1 MLHATVK
8 EFKDQKESQKYQM
21 RTHEERV
28 LEARREDANKVREIS
43 KIIQNEQK
51 SELEK
56 NMQIFLHLNREERNL
71 RKELVEK
78 QQEVEF
84 KEKYYRKVLIQEQ
97 HKVVQ
102 EKRDEM
108 LNFINPFMQAKN
120 LIEKQMRIGRKIK
133 EVKVQR
139 EIKREKVARV
149 KEQRETDYSKERTA
163 VKTVLFDSQ
172 LN

>member
-1 MLHATVK
+1 MLHASVK
-8 EFKDQKESQKYQM
+8 DFKDQKESQKYQM
-21 RTHEERV
+21 RTHDERV

-51 SELEK
+51 SELDK

-78 QQEVEF
+78 QQEVEY

-97 HKVVQ
+97 HKAVQ
-102 EKRDEM
+102 EKREEK

-120 LIEKQMRIGRKIK
+120 LIEKQMKIGRKIK
-133 EVKVQR
+133 EAKVQR
-139 EIKREKVARV
+139 EIKRGKVARV
-149 KEQRETDYSKERTA
+149 KEERDTD
-163 VKTVLFDSQ
+163 
-172 LN
+172 

>member
-8 EFKDQKESQKYQM
+8 EFKDQKETQKYQM
-21 RTHEERV
+21 RTHEGRV

-51 SELEK
+51 SELDK

-102 EKRDEM
+102 EKREEK

-120 LIEKQMRIGRKIK
+120 LIEKQMKIGRKIK
-133 EVKVQR
+133 EAKMQR

-149 KEQRETDYSKERTA
+149 KEERETD
-163 VKTVLFDSQ
+163 
-172 LN
+172 

>member
-8 EFKDQKESQKYQM
+8 EFKDQKETQKYQM

-51 SELEK
+51 TELDK

-78 QQEVEF
+78 QQEVEY
-84 KEKYYRKVLIQEQ
+84 KEKYYRKVLI
-97 HKVVQ
+97 
-102 EKRDEM
+102 
-108 LNFINPFMQAKN
+108 
-120 LIEKQMRIGRKIK
+120 
-133 EVKVQR
+133 
-139 EIKREKVARV
+139 
-149 KEQRETDYSKERTA
+149 
-163 VKTVLFDSQ
+163 
-172 LN
+172 